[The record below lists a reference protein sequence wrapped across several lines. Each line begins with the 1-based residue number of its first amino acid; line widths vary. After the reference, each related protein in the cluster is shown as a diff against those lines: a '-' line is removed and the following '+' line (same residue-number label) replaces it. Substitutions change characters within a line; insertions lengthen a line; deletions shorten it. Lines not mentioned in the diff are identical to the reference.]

1 MEPKIRQIIEANDA
15 ITDKIAGWM
24 FKWWGE
30 AEGFRYEAIR
40 CYVEHGFQKKRLP
53 QTYGLFLDDE
63 LIGVY
68 QFMQEDLFVRPD
80 LYPWLANVYIDEV
93 HRGKGYG
100 KILMESIR
108 ENAARSLEYDEVYLF
123 TKHIGLY
130 EKFGWEFVKEID
142 THMEMEGIAR
152 LYKLPLR

>member
-1 MEPKIRQIIEANDA
+1 MIEIRQITEASDA
-15 ITDKIAGWM
+15 IIDKIAGWM
-24 FKWWGE
+24 FNWWGE

-53 QTYGLFLDDE
+53 QTYGLFLEDE

-80 LYPWLANVYIDEV
+80 LYPWLANVYIDEK
-93 HRGKGYG
+93 HRKKGYG
-100 KILMESIR
+100 KIMMESIR

-123 TKHIGLY
+123 TGHVGLY

-152 LYKLPLR
+152 LYRLPLR